1 MNNER
6 VLPQLVGLTLVLLLL
21 SACDP
26 RQPAPMLTPVKTAQS
41 TDETLFVDVTD
52 THLPTSNL
60 QGFSMDAKPVDVD
73 GDGDLDIVAANL
85 DDLSGRR
92 SHAPY
97 RVYVN
102 NGTGVF
108 QEATQAVFPSG
119 VTGNGSDIEAAD
131 FNGDGCI
138 DLYLSSRGGPDR
150 LLFKKATYKLN

>member
-26 RQPAPMLTPVKTAQS
+26 RQPAPMLTPVKAAQS

-52 THLPTSNL
+52 THLPTFDL

-73 GDGDLDIVAANL
+73 GDGDLDIVIASEFRPNL
-85 DDLSGRR
+85 LLLNDGEGHFSNVSAQRL
-92 SHAPY
+92 PQ
-97 RVYVN
+97 VN
-102 NGTGVF
+102 HDSEDVGV
-108 QEATQAVFPSG
+108 G
-119 VTGNGSDIEAAD
+119 D
-131 FNGDGCI
+131 FDADGCI